1 MKRLLQNRT
10 VKFKIMVYNIC
21 IICVIGIIF
30 SVTNYMT
37 ANKKTIQLAQN
48 SVGYHVESISR
59 YYEEIYEQMV
69 NLVLNCAEREMF
81 DLSSLGQLNS
91 EKGWIMQSWP
101 PISVPLQDMGITLPG
116 CPYLMTVMFTFQ
128 PERP

>member
-21 IICVIGIIF
+21 IIGIIF
-30 SVTNYMT
+30 SVTSYVT
-37 ANKKTIQLAQN
+37 ANKKAVQLAQN
-48 SVGYHVESISR
+48 SVEYHVESISR
-59 YYEEIYEQMV
+59 YYQEVYEQMV

-81 DLSSLGQLNS
+81 DLSSLGQLKTVE
-91 EKGWIMQSWP
+91 EKRKGLDSALSQG
-101 PISVPLQDMGITLPG
+101 MGIISQG
-116 CPYLMTVMFTFQ
+116 CPYLMTAMFTFR